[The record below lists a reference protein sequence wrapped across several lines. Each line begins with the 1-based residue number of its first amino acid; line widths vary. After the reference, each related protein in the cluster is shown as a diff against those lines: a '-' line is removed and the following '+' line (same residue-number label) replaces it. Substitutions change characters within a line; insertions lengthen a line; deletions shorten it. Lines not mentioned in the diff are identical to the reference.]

1 MEAIIK
7 TDDQEI
13 FKALVQFLRSL
24 NIDVNTN
31 DKKSTQPVN
40 KVINSSGDNWDE
52 LLEFISKH
60 RKKLPDGFKFNR
72 EEAHER

>member
-7 TDDQEI
+7 TDDQKI

-31 DKKSTQPVN
+31 DKKRTQPAN

-52 LLEFISKH
+52 LLEFISKR
-60 RKKLPDGFKFNR
+60 RKKLPDGFK
-72 EEAHER
+72 